1 VSTDFRHL
9 DDLEDFVLDLVRD
22 TAIRLD
28 VDDMTDDVV
37 HRVDCPGD
45 RIRFAYGLDTI
56 AEYDHE
62 TVQFLTAD
70 RMRRTVLAD
79 CVEAARRRLRTA
91 AIGYPENRVIG
102 LLSRRKRNPLWS
114 CHADILVLSAFLAKG
129 YDRSQIG
136 LLGQGT
142 AVPAKGARN
151 AYPDTIVDPY
161 LAINESPFRQHYVR
175 DGWVHAHVGLD
186 IEIDHLGQS
195 GHGLVEIL
203 SDHRSAVSV
212 NGYDLPDMVLASLAG
227 QPLHALLALLAH
239 PVTDRVPGLRIL
251 DAHRTEGNAPSVF
264 ATLEHRRT
272 FLAKAPRGTDLSF
285 AELGN
290 DILVEIGKTPVTVL
304 PFSPDLHLANA

>member
-1 VSTDFRHL
+1 MSADFRHL

-28 VDDMTDDVV
+28 VDDMTDDLV

-62 TVQFLTAD
+62 SVQFMTAD
-70 RMRRTVLAD
+70 HMRRTVLAD

-102 LLSRRKRNPLWS
+102 LLSRRQRNPLWS
-114 CHADILVLSAFLAKG
+114 CHADILVVAAFLDKG
-129 YDRSQIG
+129 YDRSHVG
-136 LLGQGT
+136 LLGPGS
-142 AVPAKGARN
+142 AVPDKGGRN
-151 AYPDTIVDPY
+151 AYPHTIVDPY
-161 LAINESPFRQHYVR
+161 LVLNESPFHQHYVR
-175 DGWVHAHVGLD
+175 DGWVYAHVGLD
-186 IEIDHLGQS
+186 IEIDHLGQP

-212 NGYDLPDMVLASLAG
+212 NGYDLPDTVLASLAG
-227 QPLHALLALLAH
+227 QPLHALLAH

-272 FLAKAPRGTDLSF
+272 FLAEAPSGTDLSF

-290 DILVEIGKTPVTVL
+290 DILVEIGKSPVTVL
-304 PFSPDLHLANA
+304 PFSPDLHLADA

>member
-1 VSTDFRHL
+1 MSTDFRHI

-37 HRVDCPGD
+37 HHVDRTRSPV
-45 RIRFAYGLDTI
+45 RFAYGLDTVV
-56 AEYDHE
+56 AVTEHDHD
-62 TVQFLTAD
+62 TVRLLTAD
-70 RMRRTVLAD
+70 NVRRTVLAD

-102 LLSRRKRNPLWS
+102 LLSRRERNPLWS

-129 YDRSQIG
+129 YDRSQVG
-136 LLGQGT
+136 LLGQGS
-142 AVPAKGARN
+142 AMPAKGARN

-175 DGWVHAHVGLD
+175 DGWVYAHVGLD
-186 IEIDHLGQS
+186 IEIDHLGHP

-212 NGYDLPDMVLASLAG
+212 NGYDLPDTVLTSLAG
-227 QPLHALLALLAH
+227 QPLDALLAH

-251 DAHRTEGNAPSVF
+251 DAHRTEGSAPSVF
-264 ATLEHRRT
+264 ATLERRRT
-272 FLAKAPRGTDLSF
+272 FLAEAPRGTDLSF

-304 PFSPDLHLANA
+304 PFSADLHIPYA